1 MLISFALALIPLG
14 VLLWQSHQALN
25 RISAVAVTEAER
37 ALTRVRLGE
46 QLRTSLTDLE
56 RASRQL
62 EVLQTDSLAEL
73 TKHHQSQYQQRLSTL
88 CATLISTHA
97 GELCQQQH
105 ATLLQG
111 DDGDANAEISP
122 LDARFQQLSEQQAQL
137 VRLLNQELD
146 EQLLNQQTYVGD
158 WQRSI
163 AIQTVIWVV
172 FSLLLVV
179 WGSARIS
186 NPVRRL
192 EQMIRAL
199 GQAEAPLAP
208 VAIRGPRELNALGG
222 HLMNLDQRLHTLENL
237 RVALLRHAAHELKTP
252 LASLREGCS
261 LLADSVAGPL
271 NEHQQEVV
279 QLLSKSTHRM
289 TVLTEQLL
297 DYNRLLQ
304 QAQPDWQQIEV
315 APLLEETL
323 ANHQLALSQRGQGV
337 KMECDIDTLCTDA
350 RLLRRILDNLLDNA
364 QAYGQAHSPVW
375 LCLYRHQHL
384 AIVEVANLGNPVAS
398 ADGAEL
404 FKPFQRG
411 LARRAD
417 ASTGSGLGLSI
428 VADCARLLGGD
439 AQLVDAP
446 GADFCVRVRLPQTH
460 NKDFS

>member
-1 MLISFALALIPLG
+1 MLLSFALALIPLG

-62 EVLQTDSLAEL
+62 EVLQTDSLAKL
-73 TKHHQSQYQQRLSTL
+73 TEQHQNQYQQRLSTL
-88 CATLISTHA
+88 CATLISNHA
-97 GELCQQQH
+97 SELCQQQH
-105 ATLLQG
+105 RALTQWVET
-111 DDGDANAEISP
+111 DSDEEPSQ
-122 LDARFQQLSEQQAQL
+122 LDERFQQLTEQQARL

-146 EQLLNQQTYVGD
+146 EQLLSQQNYVGD

-172 FSLLLVV
+172 FSLFLVI

-199 GQAEAPLAP
+199 GQADAPLAP

-271 NEHQQEVV
+271 NEHQREVV
-279 QLLSKSTHRM
+279 HLLSKSTHRL

-304 QAQPDWQQIEV
+304 QARPDWQQIEV
-315 APLLEETL
+315 EPLLEETF
-323 ANHQLALSQRGQGV
+323 ANHQLALSQRGQSV
-337 KMECDIDTLCTDA
+337 KVDCRIKTLCTDA

-364 QAYGQAHSPVW
+364 QAYGQANAPVW
-375 LCLYRHQHL
+375 LRLYHHQHR
-384 AIVEVANLGNPVAS
+384 AIVEVANLGNPATR
-398 ADGAEL
+398 AEGAEL

-439 AQLVDAP
+439 AQLVDAA
-446 GADFCVRVRLPQTH
+446 GADFCVRVRLPHTN
-460 NKDFS
+460 NKDF

>member
-1 MLISFALALIPLG
+1 MLISFALALVPLG
-14 VLLWQSHQALN
+14 VLLWQSHQALS

-46 QLRTSLTDLE
+46 QMRTSLTDLE

-62 EVLQTDSLAEL
+62 AVLQTDSLAEL
-73 TKHHQSQYQQRLSTL
+73 TKQYQSQYQQRLATL
-88 CATLISTHA
+88 CATLVSEQA

-105 ATLLQG
+105 QSLTQELA
-111 DDGDANAEISP
+111 DDANQDP
-122 LDARFQQLSEQQAQL
+122 GQLDAHFQQLTERQARL
-137 VRLLNQELD
+137 VRMLNQELD
-146 EQLLNQQTYVGD
+146 EQLLSQQNYVSD

-163 AIQTVIWVV
+163 AIQTVIWVL
-172 FSLLLVV
+172 FSLLLVI

-199 GQAEAPLAP
+199 GQAGAPLAP
-208 VAIRGPRELNALGG
+208 VTIGGPRELNALGR

-279 QLLSKSTHRM
+279 LLLSKSTHRL

-304 QAQPDWQQIEV
+304 QAQPDWQHIEL
-315 APLLEETL
+315 APLLKETL
-323 ANHQLALSQRGQGV
+323 ANHHLALSQRGQSV
-337 KMECDIDTLCTDA
+337 KIDCRIDTLCTDA

-364 QAYGQAHSPVW
+364 QAYGQANSPVW
-375 LCLYRHQHL
+375 LRLYSHQQRT
-384 AIVEVANLGNPVAS
+384 IVEVANLGNPAS
-398 ADGAEL
+398 SAAGAEL

-417 ASTGSGLGLSI
+417 ATTGSGLGLSI

-439 AQLVDAP
+439 AQLVDVENV
-446 GADFCVRVRLPQTH
+446 DFCVQVRLPQTE
-460 NKDFS
+460 NKEY